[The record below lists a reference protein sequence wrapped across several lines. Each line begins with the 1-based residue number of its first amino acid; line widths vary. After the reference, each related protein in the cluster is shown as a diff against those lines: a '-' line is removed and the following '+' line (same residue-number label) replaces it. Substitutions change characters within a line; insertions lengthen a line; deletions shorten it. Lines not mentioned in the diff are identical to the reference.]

1 MLAEGFFFIYFR
13 HKEDEVKD
21 LRSGTYTLLLAVV
34 SMAAIGCS
42 TMDTQAGQGG
52 KQSLYNRL
60 GGKPAITAV
69 IDQFVANVANDK
81 RINERFATTDI
92 PRLKKN
98 LVDQVCMASGGPCTY
113 TGRDMKTTHTGMRIT
128 TADFNALVE
137 DLVASLNTFKVPEA
151 EKKELLGILG
161 PMKKDIVE
169 IP

>member
-1 MLAEGFFFIYFR
+1 M
-13 HKEDEVKD
+13 
-21 LRSGTYTLLLAVV
+21 T
-34 SMAAIGCS
+34 AIGCVVPQ
-42 TMDTQAGQGG
+42 TEAGQETT
-52 KQSLYNRL
+52 KTLYDRL
-60 GGKPAITAV
+60 GGKAAITAV
-69 IDQFVANVANDK
+69 VDQFVTNVADDK
-81 RINERFATTDI
+81 RINARFSTTDI

-113 TGRDMKTTHTGMRIT
+113 SGRDMTTTHAGMKIT

-137 DLVASLNTFKVPEA
+137 DLVASLNKFKVSET

>member
-1 MLAEGFFFIYFR
+1 MKNLGP
-13 HKEDEVKD
+13 
-21 LRSGTYTLLLAVV
+21 GTRTLLSAVL
-34 SMAAIGCS
+34 SMAAVAVGCS
-42 TMDTQAGQGG
+42 TMDTQAAQGE

-69 IDQFVANVANDK
+69 IDQFVANVAGDK
-81 RINERFATTDI
+81 RINERFASTDI
-92 PRLKKN
+92 SRLKKN
-98 LVDQVCMASGGPCTY
+98 LVDQVCKASGGPCTY
-113 TGRDMKTTHTGMRIT
+113 TGRDMKTTHAGMRIT

-151 EKKELLGILG
+151 EKKELLDLLG

>member
-1 MLAEGFFFIYFR
+1 M
-13 HKEDEVKD
+13 KD
-21 LRSGTYTLLLAVV
+21 LRSGTPMLL
-34 SMAAIGCS
+34 MAALSIAVFGCS
-42 TMDTQAGQGG
+42 TLDTHAGQPTQ
-52 KQSLYNRL
+52 KSLYDRL

-69 IDQFVANVANDK
+69 IDQFVANVASDK

-92 PRLKKN
+92 SRLKKN
-98 LVDQVCMASGGPCTY
+98 LVDQVCTASGGPCTY
-113 TGRDMKTTHTGMRIT
+113 TGRDMKTTHAGMRVT

-137 DLVASLNTFKVPEA
+137 DLVASLDKFKVPEA